1 MSNVLRFLGFIYL
14 IAAVV
19 VGIVIIYNYGTVEV
33 GVYYTSTETNWFAI
47 GGGVGVIFQG
57 MLVLCGVAGLAHVM
71 DRSDEIADKIN
82 EISYSVK
89 AESSTEEAIPSGTY
103 KQCSN
108 CGTLNEESAKWC
120 KGCNGYLKNSEIVV
134 K

>member
-1 MSNVLRFLGFIYL
+1 MSNTLRWLGIIYL

-19 VGIVIIYNYGTVEV
+19 VAIAIIYNYGTVTDGGFYLDEEV
-33 GVYYTSTETNWFAI
+33 SLFAI
-47 GGGVGVIFQG
+47 GCSAGVIFQG
-57 MLVLCGVAGLAHVM
+57 ILVLCGAAGLAHVM

-82 EISYSVK
+82 EISSSVK
-89 AESSTEEAIPSGTY
+89 AESSAEEIIPSGTY

-108 CGTLNEESAKWC
+108 CGTLNAESAKWC
-120 KGCNGYLKNSEIVV
+120 KGCNGYLKNSEIVI